1 MQRRMALMALMPLS
15 FSAACLAMGL
25 ALAPSFASAVA
36 FEPVKRAVDLPP
48 SADLSYTIKARQK
61 GFSLGGDAV
70 VNWRLTG
77 SKYSFHSDTKAALFG
92 SLIDN
97 RSDGVVDGFGL
108 APVKFVEKRVRHD
121 PWTTTFDRS
130 KKLISFTESDVSYP
144 LKGGEQDRSSV
155 LFQLAGVARAA
166 PDKFVA
172 GSEWTFFVA
181 GRRDA
186 DIWTFRVIK
195 PETVQTGIGSVDA
208 IHLIRL
214 PPPDS
219 KEQAL
224 YIWLAPSKEWY
235 PVRLRFTDNEDEFVD
250 QTLQNITRK

>member
-1 MQRRMALMALMPLS
+1 MQSSIDRRTTALRAAAMLALGLS
-15 FSAACLAMGL
+15 LAMPG
-25 ALAPSFASAVA
+25 AGAADIP
-36 FEPVKRAVDLPP
+36 KRALDLPP
-48 SADLSYTIKARQK
+48 SADLGYTIKARQK

-70 VNWRLTG
+70 VSWRLAG
-77 SKYSFHSDTKAALFG
+77 GKYSVHSTTRAALFG
-92 SLIDN
+92 KLIDN
-97 RSDGVVDGFGL
+97 HSEGAVDGFGL
-108 APVKFVEKRVRHD
+108 APTQFGEKRIRHE

-130 KKLISFTESDVSYP
+130 KKRISFTESDVSYP

-186 DIWTFRVIK
+186 DTWTFRVIK
-195 PETVQTGIGSVDA
+195 AETVQTGIGSVEA

-219 KEQAL
+219 KEQTL
-224 YIWLAPSKEWY
+224 DIWLAPSQQWY
-235 PVRLRFTDNEDEFVD
+235 PVRLRFTDNEDEYID
-250 QTLQNITRK
+250 QLLQTVTPK